1 MANRKIVYDFKGFFP
16 ISVLEKSITFAIESV
31 S

>member
-16 ISVLEKSITFAIESV
+16 ISVLEKSITFEIEIT
-31 S
+31 